1 MPGPSAT
8 QRLMRWWYSAGD
20 LDARLDQVIARLGAI
35 EGMLERMLT
44 DADLNAALAALKSAI
59 VEEVASAQ
67 TRVIA
72 DINALKAQIAA
83 GGSVS
88 QADLENIAQTQ
99 RDVIAAVQGI
109 DPAPAPPPPT
119 PCSTREAR
127 LSFPSWREHRPDLG
141 WAT

>member
-1 MPGPSAT
+1 
-8 QRLMRWWYSAGD
+8 MRWWYSAGD

-119 PCSTREAR
+119 P
-127 LSFPSWREHRPDLG
+127 
-141 WAT
+141 